1 MKSPHLEMGVILALL
16 ALPIWAQPAREGII
30 EVANIILAVPTVAK
44 GAGILFEKEV
54 FDRPGEESFRL
65 RFNDIQKGATTDNTR
80 VVIRNRSYEVIEDVS
95 IAAFAVSTEYWTRV
109 LPGSYAL
116 VQVVGGAGDIASG
129 LSFRVDRIGTSAKG
143 ARLLSKVDPL
153 NPKDRP
159 IAEFS
164 GNVALMK
171 AARSVAK
178 LIISRDLDTISC
190 TGFMVSAD
198 VMVTNQHC
206 IPSAASCSASYA
218 KFGYERD
225 RAGKLSEGQD
235 FRCVRLLDSDV
246 GLDFAVIRL
255 EGAPGQSTR
264 WGYLQWAER
273 KHALDEPLAVIQH
286 PDGEPKRGAVQGCF
300 VTTVDAI
307 GKLAGD
313 ASDFGHRCDTMTGSS
328 GSPAVDASMKV
339 LGLHHMGFDT
349 SDARWSFENR
359 AVRADRLRA
368 RISKWTEV
376 Q

>member
-1 MKSPHLEMGVILALL
+1 MRVQHLGVGAILAFL
-16 ALPIWAQPAREGII
+16 ALPILAQPAREGLI
-30 EVANIILAVPTVAK
+30 EPANIILAVSASAK
-44 GAGILFEKEV
+44 GPGILFEKEV

-65 RFNDIQKGATTDNTR
+65 RFNDIHKGTATENIR
-80 VVIRNRSYEVIEDVS
+80 IVIRDRSDRVIEGFP
-95 IAAFAVSTEYWTRV
+95 IAAFTAGNEYWTRV

-116 VQVVGGAGDIASG
+116 VQVVGAVDDTASG
-129 LSFRVDRIGTSAKG
+129 LSFRVDKIGTTAKG

-164 GNVALMK
+164 SNAELMK

-198 VMVTNQHC
+198 IMITNQHC
-206 IPSAASCSASYA
+206 ISSAANCSGTYA

-235 FRCVRLLDSDV
+235 FRCLRLLDSDF
-246 GLDFAVIRL
+246 GLDFALIRL
-255 EGAPGQSTR
+255 DGAPGQTDR
-264 WGYLQWAER
+264 WGHLHWAEH
-273 KHALDEPLAVIQH
+273 KHFHEEPMAVIQH
-286 PDGEPKRGAVQGCF
+286 PDGEPKRVAVQGCF
-300 VTTVDAI
+300 VSTVEAI
-307 GKLAGD
+307 GKMAGD

-328 GSPAVDASMKV
+328 GSPALNTSMKV
-339 LGLHHMGFDT
+339 LGLHHMGYDT
-349 SDARWSFENR
+349 SDPRWSFENR

-368 RISKWTEV
+368 RILKWTV
-376 Q
+376 AQ